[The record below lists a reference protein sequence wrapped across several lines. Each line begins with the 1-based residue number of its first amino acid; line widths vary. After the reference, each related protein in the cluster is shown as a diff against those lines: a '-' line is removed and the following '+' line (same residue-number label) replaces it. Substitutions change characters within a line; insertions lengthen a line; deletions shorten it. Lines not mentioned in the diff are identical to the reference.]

1 MKMEAEVKGK
11 RKIYII
17 FVVILAIIRM
27 LDFMSL

>member
-1 MKMEAEVKGK
+1 MEAEVKGK